1 MNEENPRRWRL
12 VGQGMGIPWEEGGGN
27 QLSLDHLFLDQD
39 GIPTL
44 VEVKRS
50 TVTRIRREVVGQ
62 MFEYAAYAVSY
73 WPVENLRARFEARCQ
88 MTGAEP
94 EEILASFLG
103 SETDVRT
110 DPEEYWQQVKTNLQ
124 AGRIRMLFVAD
135 EIPFQLHRIA
145 EFLNKQMSETE
156 VLAVEVKQYIGES
169 LQTLVPRV
177 IGQTTQTQ
185 QHKAAGKRDTRQWDE
200 ALFFKVLSSQAS
212 SAEVEIARRLL
223 EWGKRHSLHIWWGS
237 GARDG
242 AFMPLLELGDRRHQ
256 LFCVFTYARV
266 SVRFQYMKSR
276 ESLDDTQRLELLH
289 RINNALETALPDTD
303 ADRLPSIKLT
313 DLTRAG
319 ALEEFLE

>member
-1 MNEENPRRWRL
+1 
-12 VGQGMGIPWEEGGGN
+12 
-27 QLSLDHLFLDQD
+27 
-39 GIPTL
+39 
-44 VEVKRS
+44 
-50 TVTRIRREVVGQ
+50 
-62 MFEYAAYAVSY
+62 
-73 WPVENLRARFEARCQ
+73 
-88 MTGAEP
+88 
-94 EEILASFLG
+94 
-103 SETDVRT
+103 
-110 DPEEYWQQVKTNLQ
+110 
-124 AGRIRMLFVAD
+124 MLFVAD

-256 LFCVFTYARV
+256 LFHVHIRTGECAIPVYEVARV
-266 SVRFQYMKSR
+266 PLM
-276 ESLDDTQRLELLH
+276 TQRLELLH

-319 ALEEFLE
+319 ALEVSGVDGMDNGADEVRRAGGCRRRASRLNDT